1 MKGLVL
7 RQGRWQA
14 RITIPSD
21 VREIIGRREFVK
33 SLGVMSKAE
42 AELKAMPLIHKWKSW
57 IAEARS
63 LPSANLERLRNEPVS
78 ERVRILETFKSD
90 LERINPRYTEADLIE
105 YLSEQAVIY
114 QQIEHDTEANR
125 AALAEILGIACN
137 PSSHLEE
144 YMSVK
149 LGDVKERSRDE
160 HLSILKKQLC
170 KAFPLFDEEHYSR
183 ANVIGWWEQQLI
195 SAKSASTLRKYQSHI
210 KAYVKWLIYKG
221 YLTKPNYFDELEP
234 ITKRQL
240 TRAKKEER
248 QPFTDDDVIKLLHF
262 ADNQLTPLILFGA
275 YTGCR
280 IEELCQL
287 TSDDVYSVNVDGIS
301 RRYINIP
308 VSKTKKGEN
317 RKVPLHPRLEPLI
330 PENGYLIDIRNGVN
344 KYGERS
350 GKALVL

>member
-90 LERINPRYTEADLIE
+90 LERINPRYTEDDLIG

-137 PSSHLEE
+137 PNSHLAE
-144 YMSVK
+144 YVSVK
-149 LGDVKERSRDE
+149 LADVKERSKDE
-160 HLSILKKQLC
+160 HLSILKK
-170 KAFPLFDEEHYSR
+170 
-183 ANVIGWWEQQLI
+183 
-195 SAKSASTLRKYQSHI
+195 
-210 KAYVKWLIYKG
+210 
-221 YLTKPNYFDELEP
+221 
-234 ITKRQL
+234 
-240 TRAKKEER
+240 
-248 QPFTDDDVIKLLHF
+248 
-262 ADNQLTPLILFGA
+262 
-275 YTGCR
+275 
-280 IEELCQL
+280 
-287 TSDDVYSVNVDGIS
+287 
-301 RRYINIP
+301 
-308 VSKTKKGEN
+308 
-317 RKVPLHPRLEPLI
+317 
-330 PENGYLIDIRNGVN
+330 
-344 KYGERS
+344 
-350 GKALVL
+350 